1 LAEQYLQHAL
11 RIAIQEQQL
20 PPDHPI
26 VLDIILRMANNS
38 AMIENY
44 HDALTRYESVWQ
56 ILVDSGTEENMDK
69 AIEVSKKISW
79 VYMNMQDYKKA
90 EKYLRW
96 AIGIMSQK
104 GDGGNSGTNAG
115 SAALAVVNTNF
126 IEHILLLAGIYAQQ
140 KLYNKALALYVGIL
154 KQLKE
159 SNSTDQSF
167 ICYEA
172 IIRGH
177 IGEILYGQNKLEDA
191 MGWLQQGLLLT
202 KQGSGMRACDECAGV
217 IFNNLGMIHELKGQM
232 EDARKFYQNAVGY
245 AEKAGDIRGIN
256 EFQKRLDN
264 INHHKS

>member
-1 LAEQYLQHAL
+1 
-11 RIAIQEQQL
+11 
-20 PPDHPI
+20 
-26 VLDIILRMANNS
+26 MANNS

-56 ILVDSGTEENMDK
+56 ILVDSGTEENMVK

-79 VYMNMQDYKKA
+79 VCTNSQDYKKA

-96 AIGIMSQK
+96 SIEIMSQK
-104 GDGGNSGTNAG
+104 GDAP
-115 SAALAVVNTNF
+115 AVMNTDF
-126 IEHILLLAGIYAQQ
+126 IEHMLLLAGIYAQQ
-140 KLYNKALALYVGIL
+140 KHYGKALALYAGIL

-159 SNSTDQSF
+159 SPNASDQSF

-172 IIRGH
+172 IIKGH

-202 KQGSGMRACDECAGV
+202 KRGSGMRACDECAGV
-217 IFNNLGMIHELKGQM
+217 IFNNLGMIHELKGQV